1 MWDTALCLA
10 CYKVLYY
17 LGVLFIQLG
26 FGGSGLGW
34 MNEMNEWMDGW
45 MDGWTDGRTDG
56 WDGWEGEG
64 GGGSVLFVEHSDGVG
79 RQVEKDINHS
89 RFCILICMRKDSS
102 VNSMVCNATA
112 TKLCTSQVS

>member
-1 MWDTALCLA
+1 
-10 CYKVLYY
+10 
-17 LGVLFIQLG
+17 
-26 FGGSGLGW
+26 
-34 MNEMNEWMDGW
+34 MNGWMDGW
-45 MDGWTDGRTDG
+45 MDGRTDGRTDG
-56 WDGWEGEG
+56 MDGRGKG